1 MLETSSL
8 PSTTAA
14 SSPLLCK
21 PRSVHT
27 PCKSSLQ
34 VQEHMYS
41 PAMSVHIVQSSYI
54 VPIIVLVSHLMI
66 FQFVKLVIT
75 GAVAVICYSLNS
87 TNLPLLS

>member
-1 MLETSSL
+1 
-8 PSTTAA
+8 
-14 SSPLLCK
+14 
-21 PRSVHT
+21 
-27 PCKSSLQ
+27 
-34 VQEHMYS
+34 MYS